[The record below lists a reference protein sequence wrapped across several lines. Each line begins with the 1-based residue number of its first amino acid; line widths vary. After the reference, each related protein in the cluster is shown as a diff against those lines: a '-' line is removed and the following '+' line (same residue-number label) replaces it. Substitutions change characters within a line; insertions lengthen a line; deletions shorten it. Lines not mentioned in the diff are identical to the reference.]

1 MEKMRRTLSEEQQ
14 QVLSNP
20 NALTTFLYLL
30 DGASSN
36 EDLARRTGMKP
47 LETSVYLERMKEVGL
62 VGLLRHVSI
71 GKNKQTLYQVLEPD
85 VDFSAIVPSLSASGA
100 LDLVYSKVQED
111 VQRLESN
118 GVLRDHSEIR
128 YGQIRVRKG
137 AFLELQKMLASI
149 EQFIQEQ
156 EVADGEESLNFLLI
170 GYKTDGQ
177 DQNH

>member
-118 GVLRDHSEIR
+118 GVLRDSSEIR